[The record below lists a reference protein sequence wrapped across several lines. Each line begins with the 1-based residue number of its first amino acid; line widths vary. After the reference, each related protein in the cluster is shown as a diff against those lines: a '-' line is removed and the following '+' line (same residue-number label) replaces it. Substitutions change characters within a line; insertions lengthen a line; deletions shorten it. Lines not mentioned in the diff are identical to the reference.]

1 MPSIVAKGIS
11 NTVARKT
18 MAERYAS
25 QRSSKP
31 IRRRTL
37 PRLSDTATA
46 LEERSAEA
54 DAYDDGDAA
63 GSYGGA
69 GTATF
74 TAGATPRVAGSTSR
88 AASSA
93 LPRRPASSARRPGA
107 LAAMPTAIR
116 VDYSYVRRDL
126 RRIAITAVSML
137 ILLIVLNIIVQHIIG

>member
-1 MPSIVAKGIS
+1 
-11 NTVARKT
+11 

-46 LEERSAEA
+46 LEERSAAESA
-54 DAYDDGDAA
+54 DDDAGMSAA
-63 GSYGGA
+63 YGGA

-74 TAGATPRVAGSTSR
+74 TAGAAPRATSGGLPR
-88 AASSA
+88 ATNGA
-93 LPRRPASSARRPGA
+93 LPRRPATPGRRAGA
-107 LAAMPTAIR
+107 ISTIPTAIR

>member
-1 MPSIVAKGIS
+1 MPSLVAKGINS
-11 NTVARKT
+11 TVARKT

-46 LEERSAEA
+46 LEERSAQEGA
-54 DAYDDGDAA
+54 YNDAGA
-63 GSYGGA
+63 GYGGA
-69 GTATF
+69 GTATY
-74 TAGATPRVAGSTSR
+74 TAGAAPR
-88 AASSA
+88 AASGA
-93 LPRRPASSARRPGA
+93 LPRRPATAGRRPGA
-107 LAAMPTAIR
+107 IAAMPTAIR

-137 ILLIVLNIIVQHIIG
+137 ILLIVLNIVVQHVIG